1 MLGRDS
7 DEIRSRFELVIWPI
21 RLLWS
26 VVPLAMFL
34 IVTDNQKWLFMK
46 FSILKS
52 FWLALSHF
60 SFFAPTEEYTN
71 LFVRCFTWTG
81 GGPDPLSSYALRDIA
96 AGKNLMIVDRVSHA
110 DFLAKCIVFMFP
122 HICKHPHIHIYC
134 WPILMVMV
142 MVILMANRRGAQRRL
157 RHLWAPCLACSS
169 LQVCHPLIGCLG
181 MLSLQSL
188 DLQPKLE

>member
-1 MLGRDS
+1 M
-7 DEIRSRFELVIWPI
+7 
-21 RLLWS
+21 
-26 VVPLAMFL
+26 
-34 IVTDNQKWLFMK
+34 
-46 FSILKS
+46 
-52 FWLALSHF
+52 
-60 SFFAPTEEYTN
+60 
-71 LFVRCFTWTG
+71 RCFTWTG

-169 LQVCHPLIGCLG
+169 LQVCHPLIYWLPWNVIIATTWSSTQARITSSLG
-181 MLSLQSL
+181 SLTWTWTTSNC
-188 DLQPKLE
+188 PKIRSKHFERAKPAKNFYGHLIKDKRKTSSNYLFVWYVAND